1 MGELLAGRHAVVTGA
16 GDIGRVIVR
25 ELVLNGAT
33 VVAWDTDET
42 LFADGFGLGRDEQS
56 RVKSATVDVTSVQS
70 VEKAAAEAVEELGRV
85 DILVNS
91 AAVLGPVASV
101 QETSRDQWNRVL
113 DINLSGVFTCCSALL
128 PALVEAGSGSIV
140 NVSSVGGL
148 SGEAN
153 IAAYCAS
160 KFGVIGFSESL
171 AGEVGPLGVRVNCVC
186 PGAIDS
192 RMNSSLLDAF
202 AAGQGR
208 DSQDLLDDLL
218 ASTPLRRLI
227 TAEEVARAVAFL
239 ASDFSQG
246 ITGQSLRVDGGL
258 SG

>member
-1 MGELLAGRHAVVTGA
+1 MAGRRAVVTGA

-25 ELVLNGAT
+25 ELVSNGAT
-33 VVAWDTDET
+33 VIAWDSDEN
-42 LFADGFGLGRDEQS
+42 LFADCFGLGQEEGS
-56 RVKSATVDVTSVQS
+56 RVGSAKVDVTSARS
-70 VEKAAAEAVEELGRV
+70 VEKAATEAIQELGRV

-101 QETSRDQWNRVL
+101 QEISHDHWSQVL
-113 DINLSGVFTCCSALL
+113 DVNLSGVFTCCSALL
-128 PALVEAGSGSIV
+128 PALIEAGSSSIV

-148 SGEAN
+148 RGEAN

-171 AGEVGPLGVRVNCVC
+171 ASEVGPLGVRVNCVG

-192 RMNSSLLDAF
+192 RMNSSLLNAY
-202 AAGQGR
+202 AADQGR
-208 DSQDLLDDLL
+208 ASQDLLDDLL

-227 TAEEVARAVAFL
+227 TTEEVARAVAFL